1 MARRAIVAIIAGP
14 KRIHIESYFRSGCTR
29 DFLEDKGYLE
39 CQHRDPSGTLNH
51 CKTLGSEKK
60 DKCLRGGLE
69 MEFGYGTEKAS
80 YLSPWDLCGGAL
92 SVSSLRDQD
101 FMKTVLGLLSAIHQ
115 LHHGGGD
122 FASML

>member
-1 MARRAIVAIIAGP
+1 
-14 KRIHIESYFRSGCTR
+14 
-29 DFLEDKGYLE
+29 
-39 CQHRDPSGTLNH
+39 
-51 CKTLGSEKK
+51 
-60 DKCLRGGLE
+60 

-115 LHHGGGD
+115 LHHGVETLPACYDNRHLPLRCRLPGFRPND
-122 FASML
+122 ARLRHSW